1 MPSYAFPGINFLEPG
16 MTDTRAHNFII
27 AAELTALRLELERL
41 GVPESDAKRIVGAA
55 FGIGWNGCAD
65 DLTRRMEAA

>member
-1 MPSYAFPGINFLEPG
+1 MNDE
-16 MTDTRAHNFII
+16 RARSFII

-41 GVPESDAKRIVGAA
+41 GVPEADAKRIVGAA

-65 DLTRRMEAA
+65 DLTRRLEAAA